1 MFHRSAIPVL
11 LGMVLGGVLLAP
23 AQVSINSGQTVSGNL
38 SASSGRSVG
47 CSTCYAD
54 LYQLTVPSGSPQV
67 VYITMTSSAFDTFLR
82 VLDSSGKALFAN
94 NDDKRTSTV
103 TTNSF
108 IGALL
113 NPGTYRIE
121 ATSYNPSQAGAYTLA
136 VVGTAANIQTIS
148 AGQSV
153 SGNLSA
159 SSGRTVLGDG
169 SFADLYEF
177 TAASQQVVTVTMRS
191 RALDAYMV
199 LMDSSGVYLASD
211 DDSGG
216 GTDSQIVRTLAPGRY
231 RVEAS
236 TFVGQGGAYT
246 LSLQA
251 TNPTVSTITVGQTVN
266 GTLSATSGR
275 SGDCGGC
282 YADLYQFT
290 LTSSQTLSVAMNSTV
305 FDTYLRILD
314 GSGNTLTED
323 DDGGGGTNSLLQR
336 VFAAGTYRI
345 EATSYSSG
353 TGGAYTLA
361 LRAVTTQVLP
371 ISVGQTLS
379 GSLTTSSG
387 RSVGCSGCFADLYQ
401 FSVTSSQTLNIVLTS
416 SAFDAFLRVLDS
428 SGSATIA
435 TDDDGAGGSN
445 ARIYRT
451 FAAGTYRIEATSYAS
466 GSTGAYTLA
475 LNTVNVTV
483 TPITV
488 GTAATTVNGTLSAS
502 SGSSVGCAGCY
513 ASSYGFTLSS
523 AQTVQIDLTSTAFDT
538 YLRVLDSN
546 GVVVAADDDS
556 GDGSNS
562 LIRRSFAAG
571 TYRIEASSYNT
582 GAAGAFTLVVQ
593 VVSVT
598 VTQIAVG
605 QTVNGTLSA
614 TSGRSAGC
622 AGCYADLYQFTVSS
636 AQQLIVSLNST
647 AFDAYL
653 RVLDAGGA
661 TVATDDDSG
670 GGTNARISR
679 TFAAG
684 TYRVEATSYSSA
696 KAGAYTLS
704 VTTFSISLPVPVL
717 TSLSPSSAQAGGA
730 AFTLVVTGS
739 GFVSRTVVQWAG
751 SDRSTTVVSSTQLQ
765 AAIPAS
771 DLAVSPTTVRV
782 TAKTDITVSNSLS
795 FTITSSAPTLTV
807 TPEFLN
813 FNALE
818 NQASPAAQNL
828 AVAGNV
834 GWTASVRTSA
844 GGNWLTVTP
853 ASGTAP
859 TTARVGVSSTGVAA
873 GVYTG
878 LITVQS
884 TTGGLLQVVAATLV
898 ITKALPILQPSQTGF
913 LFQGIEGQSIP
924 ALTFQMMNVGSGT
937 MNWQIRAQTPDGR
950 NWLSVSP
957 ASGSTG
963 AGSGAAAPTATVR
976 VDSTQLKA
984 GVSVGLL
991 TFEAQG
997 APNSPQAGLVL
1008 VNMLPPGS
1016 DPVILVQP
1024 AGFVF
1029 VGTVGGAAPAG
1040 KDLVVSASGGAAI
1053 QFTASASAAGGGTWL
1068 TVTPAS
1074 GSVEGGRTTLRVR
1087 ADSGSLARGVYTGTI
1102 TVTLGTGVRQ
1112 DLSVVLVVSE
1122 TGGVTPQAVG
1132 PPVAQAA
1139 CTPSRLT
1146 LVETML
1152 AGNFTLS
1159 VSWPVSLRT
1168 LVFNDCGQ
1176 PVTDA
1181 TVVASFNTGDP
1192 PVVLTSLK
1200 DGNYTGNWIP
1210 GKSDRTTVTIRAR
1223 ATGLAEAV
1231 TQIDGK
1237 VGAAAG
1243 ALPQVSRN
1251 ATLNAASYEKYVPLA
1266 PGTLVSVFGT
1276 NLGTSTA
1283 SASTTPLPTSLAD
1296 VRAQLGGKDM
1306 GLVYASSGQVNAQV
1320 PTDLVPGTTASLVV
1334 TVRGVA
1340 AAPDQ
1345 ITVADARPGIFALNS
1360 AGTGQ
1365 GAVQIW
1371 NEAYADILAAPA
1383 GSVPGRQARPANRG
1397 EYLIIYCTGLG
1408 TTEPAVATGMA
1419 APSSPLAT
1427 VKTAVTVS
1435 IGGIQVTPTFAGLS
1449 PGYVGLYQVNVQV
1462 PSGVEPG
1469 DAVPLVITQGGVN
1482 SNTVTVAVR

>member
-23 AQVSINSGQTVSGNL
+23 AQMSLTLGQTVNGNL
-38 SASSGRSVG
+38 SASSGRSVA
-47 CSTCYAD
+47 CSDCYAD

-67 VYITMTSSAFDTFLR
+67 VYITMTSSRFDTYLR
-82 VLDSSGKALFAN
+82 VLDTSGKILFR
-94 NDDKRTSTV
+94 NDDASSSTLD
-103 TTNSF
+103 SF

-121 ATSYNPSQAGAYTLA
+121 ATSYIPGQAGAYTLA
-136 VVGTAANIQTIS
+136 VRGTAATIRTAS
-148 AGQSV
+148 LGQSV
-153 SGNLSA
+153 DGTLSA

-177 TAASQQVVTVTMRS
+177 TLSSQQVVTITMRS
-191 RALDAYMV
+191 GLMNAFLT
-199 LMDSSGVYLASD
+199 LMDSSGSYLASNND
-211 DDSGG
+211 GGG
-216 GTDSQIVRTLAPGRY
+216 GTDAQIVRTLAPGKY
-231 RVEAS
+231 RIEA
-236 TFVGQGGAYT
+236 TTYLVGEGGAYT

-251 TNPTVSTITVGQTVN
+251 TNPTVTNITVGQTVN

-275 SGDCGGC
+275 SLGCAGC

-290 LTSSQTLSVAMNSTV
+290 LTSAQTLSVAMNSAV
-305 FDTYLRILD
+305 FDAYLRILD
-314 GSGNTLTED
+314 GSGNTLAED
-323 DDGGGGTNSLLQR
+323 DDSGGGTNSLLQR
-336 VFAAGTYRI
+336 PFVAGTYRI
-345 EATSYSSG
+345 EATSYDSA
-353 TGGAYTLA
+353 TGGAYTLT
-361 LRAVTTQVLP
+361 LRAVTTQALP

-451 FAAGTYRIEATSYAS
+451 FAAGTYRIEATSYNS
-466 GSTGAYTLA
+466 GATGAYTLA
-475 LNTVNVTV
+475 LSTVNITV

-488 GTAATTVNGTLSAS
+488 GTAATTVNGNLSAS
-502 SGSSVGCAGCY
+502 SGSSVGCAGCF
-513 ASSYGFTLSS
+513 ANSYGFTLSS
-523 AQTVQIDLTSTAFDT
+523 AQTVQIDLTSTAFDA

-562 LIRRSFAAG
+562 RIRRSFAAG
-571 TYRIEASSYNT
+571 TYRIEASSYDT
-582 GAAGAFTLVVQ
+582 GSTGAFTLVVQ

-598 VTQIAVG
+598 VTPIAVG

-614 TSGRSAGC
+614 TSGRSVGC
-622 AGCYADLYQFTVSS
+622 GGCYADLYQFTLSS
-636 AQQLIVSLNST
+636 AQQLIISLNST

-670 GGTNARISR
+670 GGSNARISR
-679 TFAAG
+679 TFPAG
-684 TYRVEATSYSSA
+684 TYRIEATSYSSA

-704 VTTFSISLPVPVL
+704 VATASSSVTASVL

-807 TPEFLN
+807 SPEFLN
-813 FNALE
+813 FSALE
-818 NQASPAAQNL
+818 NQASPAAENL

-844 GGNWLTVTP
+844 GGNWLSVTP
-853 ASGTAP
+853 ASGTVP
-859 TTARVGVSSTGVAA
+859 TTARVSVSSAGVAA

-878 LITVQS
+878 LISVQS
-884 TTGGLLQVVAATLV
+884 TTGGLLRVVAATLV

-957 ASGSTG
+957 AGGSTG
-963 AGSGAAAPTATVR
+963 AGSGATAPTATVR
-976 VDSTQLKA
+976 VDSTLLKA

-1008 VNMLPPGS
+1008 VSMLPPGS

-1029 VGTVGGAAPAG
+1029 VGTTGGAAPAG
-1040 KDLVVSASGGAAI
+1040 KDLVVSASGGASI
-1053 QFTASASAAGGGTWL
+1053 QFAASASTAGGGNWL

-1112 DLSVVLVVSE
+1112 DLSVVLVLSE
-1122 TGGVTPQAVG
+1122 TGGVAPQGVG
-1132 PPVAQAA
+1132 SPVAQAA

-1181 TVVASFNTGDP
+1181 TVIASFNTGDP
-1192 PVVLTSLK
+1192 PVVLASLR

-1237 VGAAAG
+1237 VGAG
-1243 ALPQVSRN
+1243 GGTLPQVSRN
-1251 ATLNAASYEKYVPLA
+1251 ATLNAASYEKYVPVA

-1345 ITVADARPGIFALNS
+1345 ITVADARPGIFSLNS
-1360 AGTGQ
+1360 IGTGQ
-1365 GAVQIW
+1365 GAIQVSNTEIF
-1371 NEAYADILAAPA
+1371 AAPE
-1383 GSVPGRQARPANRG
+1383 GSVPGRQARPVDRG
-1397 EYLIIYCTGLG
+1397 EYITIYCTGLG
-1408 TTEPAVATGMA
+1408 ATEPPVASGMA
-1419 APSSPLAT
+1419 APSWPPAK
-1427 VKTAVTVS
+1427 VKTAVTVN
-1435 IGGIQVTPTFAGLS
+1435 IGGIQVPAAFAGLS
-1449 PGYVGLYQVNVQV
+1449 PGFVGLYQVNIQV
-1462 PSGVEPG
+1462 PSGVQPG
-1469 DAVPLVITQGGVN
+1469 DAVPLVITQAGVN

>member
-1 MFHRSAIPVL
+1 
-11 LGMVLGGVLLAP
+11 MVLGGVLLAP
-23 AQVSINSGQTVSGNL
+23 AQVSINLGETKSGNL

-54 LYQLTVPSGSPQV
+54 LYQFTVPSGSPQV

-94 NDDKRTSTV
+94 NDDKRTSTT

-121 ATSYNPSQAGAYTLA
+121 ATSYDPSQAGAYTLA
-136 VVGTAANIQTIS
+136 VRGTAANIGTIS
-148 AGQSV
+148 LGQSV
-153 SGNLSA
+153 SGNLSS

-169 SFADLYEF
+169 SSADLYEF
-177 TAASQQVVTVTMRS
+177 SVASQQVVTITMRS
-191 RALDAYMV
+191 VAMDAYMV
-199 LMDSSGVYLASD
+199 LLDSSGLYLASD

-216 GTDSQIVRTLAPGRY
+216 GTDSQIVRTLAPGKY
-231 RVEAS
+231 RAEAG

-251 TNPTVSTITVGQTVN
+251 TNPTVTTITAGQTVN

-275 SGDCGGC
+275 STGCAGC

-305 FDTYLRILD
+305 FDTYLRVLD
-314 GSGNTLTED
+314 GSGNLLAAD
-323 DDGGGGTNSLLQR
+323 DDSGGGTNSLVQR
-336 VFAAGTYRI
+336 AFAAGTYRI

-353 TGGAYTLA
+353 IGGAYTLA
-361 LRAVTTQVLP
+361 LSAVTAQVLP

-379 GSLTTSSG
+379 GSLTASSG

-428 SGSATIA
+428 AGSTVA

-451 FAAGTYRIEATSYAS
+451 FAAGTYRIEATSYNS
-466 GSTGAYTLA
+466 GKTGAYTLA
-475 LNTVNVTV
+475 LSTVNVTV
-483 TPITV
+483 SPITV
-488 GTAATTVNGTLSAS
+488 GTAATTVNGSLSAS
-502 SGSSVGCAGCY
+502 SGSSVACTGCY
-513 ASSYGFTLSS
+513 ANSYGFTLSS
-523 AQTVQIDLTSTAFDT
+523 AQTVQIDLTSTAFDA

-556 GDGSNS
+556 GGGSNS
-562 LIRRSFAAG
+562 RIRRSFAAG
-571 TYRIEASSYNT
+571 TYRIEASSYST
-582 GAAGAFTLVVQ
+582 GSTGAFTLVVQ

-598 VTQIAVG
+598 VAQIAVG

-636 AQQLIVSLNST
+636 AQPLVIGLNST

-670 GGTNARISR
+670 GGTNALISR

-684 TYRVEATSYSSA
+684 IYRVEATSYSSA

-704 VTTFSISLPVPVL
+704 VATLSASAPPPVSI
-717 TSLSPSSAQAGGA
+717 TSLSPSSAQAYGA
-730 AFTLVVTGS
+730 AFTLLVTGS
-739 GFVSRTVVQWAG
+739 GFVSATVVQWAG

-765 AAIPAS
+765 AAILAG
-771 DLAVSPTTVRV
+771 DLAGSARTVLV
-782 TAKTDITVSNSLS
+782 TARSGSVVSNSLS

-813 FNALE
+813 FSALE

-957 ASGSTG
+957 AGGSTG
-963 AGSGAAAPTATVR
+963 AGSGATAPTATVR
-976 VDSTQLKA
+976 VDSTLLKA

-1008 VNMLPPGS
+1008 VSMLPPGS

-1029 VGTVGGAAPAG
+1029 VGITGGAAPAG
-1040 KDLVVSASGGAAI
+1040 KDLVVSASGGASI
-1053 QFTASASAAGGGTWL
+1053 QFAAAASTAGGGNWL

-1112 DLSVVLVVSE
+1112 DLSVVLVLSE
-1122 TGGVTPQAVG
+1122 TGGVAPQGVG

-1181 TVVASFNTGDP
+1181 TVIASFNTGDP
-1192 PVVLTSLK
+1192 PVVLASLK
-1200 DGNYTGNWIP
+1200 DGHYTGNWIP

-1237 VGAAAG
+1237 VGAG
-1243 ALPQVSRN
+1243 GGTLPQVSRN
-1251 ATLNAASYEKYVPLA
+1251 ATLNAASYQKYVPVA
-1266 PGTLVSVFGT
+1266 PGTLVSVFGA

-1306 GLVYASSGQVNAQV
+1306 GLVFANGGQVNAQV

-1345 ITVADARPGIFALNS
+1345 ITLADAQPGIFSLNS

-1365 GAVQIW
+1365 GAIQVSNTPI
-1371 NEAYADILAAPA
+1371 YAAPQ
-1383 GSVPGRQARPANRG
+1383 GSVPGSQARPADRG
-1397 EYLIIYCTGLG
+1397 EYITIYCTGLG
-1408 TTEPAVATGMA
+1408 ATDPPVASGMA

-1435 IGGIQVTPTFAGLS
+1435 IGGIQVPAAFAGLS
-1449 PGYVGLYQVNVQV
+1449 PGFVGLYQVNIQV
-1462 PSGVEPG
+1462 PSGVQPG
-1469 DAVPLVITQGGVN
+1469 DAVPLVMTQAGVN

>member
-1 MFHRSAIPVL
+1 VFHRSAIPVV

-23 AQVSINSGQTVSGNL
+23 AQVSLNLGQTVSGNL

-94 NDDKRTSTV
+94 NDDKRTSTA

-121 ATSYNPSQAGAYTLA
+121 ATSYNPSEAGAYTLA
-136 VVGTAANIQTIS
+136 AAGTAANIQTIS
-148 AGQSV
+148 VGQTA

-177 TAASQQVVTVTMRS
+177 TLASQQVVTITMRS
-191 RALDAYMV
+191 GAMDAYMV
-199 LMDSSGVYLASD
+199 LVDSSGVYLASD

-216 GTDSQIVRTLAPGRY
+216 GTDSQIVRTLAPGKY
-231 RVEAS
+231 RVEAG
-236 TFVGQGGAYT
+236 TYVGQGGAYT

-251 TNPTVSTITVGQTVN
+251 SAPTVTTITVGQTVN

-275 SGDCGGC
+275 SGGCAGC

-305 FDTYLRILD
+305 FDTYLRVLD
-314 GSGNTLTED
+314 GSGNTLAED
-323 DDGGGGTNSLLQR
+323 DDSGDGSNSLLQR
-336 VFAAGTYRI
+336 PFVAGTYRI
-345 EATSYSSG
+345 EATSYNSG

-361 LRAVTTQVLP
+361 LRAVTAQTLP

-401 FSVTSSQTLNIVLTS
+401 FSVTSSQTLNIVLAS

-428 SGSATIA
+428 AGSTVA

-451 FAAGTYRIEATSYAS
+451 FTAGTYRIEATSYAS
-466 GSTGAYTLA
+466 GLTGAYTLA
-475 LNTVNVTV
+475 LSTVNVTV

-488 GTAATTVNGTLSAS
+488 GTAATTVNGNLSAS
-502 SGSSVGCAGCY
+502 SGSSVSCTGCY

-523 AQTVQIDLTSTAFDT
+523 ALTVQIDLTSTAFDT

-562 LIRRSFAAG
+562 RIRRSFAAG
-571 TYRIEASSYNT
+571 TYRIEASSYST
-582 GAAGAFTLVVQ
+582 GSTGAFTLVVQ

-636 AQQLIVSLNST
+636 AQPLIISLNST

-704 VTTFSISLPVPVL
+704 VATPSPSVPAPVSI

-730 AFTLVVTGS
+730 AFTLLVTGS
-739 GFVSRTVVQWAG
+739 GFVSGTVVQWVG
-751 SDRSTTVVSSTQLQ
+751 SDRSTTVVSATQLQ
-765 AAIPAS
+765 AAILAG
-771 DLAVSPTTVRV
+771 DLAGSARTVLV
-782 TAKTDITVSNSLS
+782 TARSGSVVSNSLS

-807 TPEFLN
+807 SPEFLN
-813 FNALE
+813 FSALE

-957 ASGSTG
+957 AGGSTG
-963 AGSGAAAPTATVR
+963 AGSSATAPTATVR
-976 VDSTQLKA
+976 VDSTLLKA

-1029 VGTVGGAAPAG
+1029 VGTAGGAAPAG
-1040 KDLVVSASGGAAI
+1040 RDLVVSASGGASI
-1053 QFTASASAAGGGTWL
+1053 QFAAAASTAGGGNWL

-1112 DLSVVLVVSE
+1112 DLSVVLILSE
-1122 TGGVTPQAVG
+1122 TGGVAPQSVG
-1132 PPVAQAA
+1132 PPVAEAV

-1168 LVFNDCGQ
+1168 VVVNDCGQ

-1181 TVVASFNTGDP
+1181 TVIASFNTGDP
-1192 PVVLTSLK
+1192 PVVLASLK

-1237 VGAAAG
+1237 VGASG
-1243 ALPQVSRN
+1243 GNLPQVARN
-1251 ATLNAASYEKYVPLA
+1251 ATLNAASYQKYVPVA

-1306 GLVYASSGQVNAQV
+1306 GLVFANSGQVNAQV
-1320 PTDLVPGTTASLVV
+1320 PTDLAPGTTASLVV

-1345 ITVADARPGIFALNS
+1345 ITLSDAQPGIFALNS

-1365 GAVQIW
+1365 GAVQIS
-1371 NEAYADILAAPA
+1371 NTAIFAAPA
-1383 GSVPGRQARPANRG
+1383 GSVPGSQARPANRG
-1397 EYLIIYCTGLG
+1397 EYITIYCTGLG
-1408 TTEPAVATGMA
+1408 ATEPPVATGLA
-1419 APSSPLAT
+1419 APGSPPAT

-1435 IGGIQVTPTFAGLS
+1435 IGGIQVPAAFAGLS
-1449 PGYVGLYQVNVQV
+1449 PGFVGLYQVNIPV
-1462 PSGVEPG
+1462 PSGVQPG
-1469 DAVPLVITQGGVN
+1469 DAVPLIITQGGVN

>member
-1 MFHRSAIPVL
+1 
-11 LGMVLGGVLLAP
+11 
-23 AQVSINSGQTVSGNL
+23 
-38 SASSGRSVG
+38 
-47 CSTCYAD
+47 
-54 LYQLTVPSGSPQV
+54 

-94 NDDKRTSTV
+94 NDDKRTSTT

-121 ATSYNPSQAGAYTLA
+121 ATSYDPSQAGAYTLA
-136 VVGTAANIQTIS
+136 VRGTAANIGTIS
-148 AGQSV
+148 LGQSV
-153 SGNLSA
+153 SGNLSS

-169 SFADLYEF
+169 SSADLYEF
-177 TAASQQVVTVTMRS
+177 SVASQQVVTITMRS
-191 RALDAYMV
+191 VAMDAYMV
-199 LMDSSGVYLASD
+199 LMDSSGLYLASD

-216 GTDSQIVRTLAPGRY
+216 GTDSQIVRTLAPGKY
-231 RVEAS
+231 RAEAG

-251 TNPTVSTITVGQTVN
+251 TNPTVTTITAGQTVN
-266 GTLSATSGR
+266 GTLSSTSGR
-275 SGDCGGC
+275 SGGCAGC

-305 FDTYLRILD
+305 FDTYLRVLD
-314 GSGNTLTED
+314 GSGNMLAAD
-323 DDGGGGTNSLLQR
+323 DDSGGGTNSLVQR
-336 VFAAGTYRI
+336 AFAAGTYRI

-353 TGGAYTLA
+353 IGGAYTLA
-361 LRAVTTQVLP
+361 LSAVTAQVLP

-379 GSLTTSSG
+379 GSLTASSG

-428 SGSATIA
+428 AGSTVA

-451 FAAGTYRIEATSYAS
+451 FAAGTYRIEATSYNS
-466 GSTGAYTLA
+466 GKTGAYTLA

-483 TPITV
+483 SPITV
-488 GTAATTVNGTLSAS
+488 GTAATTVNGSLSAS
-502 SGSSVGCAGCY
+502 SGSSVACTGCFAN
-513 ASSYGFTLSS
+513 SYGFTLSS
-523 AQTVQIDLTSTAFDT
+523 AQTVQIDLTSTAFDA
-538 YLRVLDSN
+538 YLRVLDAN

-556 GDGSNS
+556 GGGSNS
-562 LIRRSFAAG
+562 RIRRSFAAG
-571 TYRIEASSYNT
+571 TYRIEASSYST
-582 GAAGAFTLVVQ
+582 GATGAFTLVVQ

-598 VTQIAVG
+598 VAQIAVG

-636 AQQLIVSLNST
+636 AQPLIIGLNST

-704 VTTFSISLPVPVL
+704 VATPPSGVPAPVL
-717 TSLSPSSAQAGGA
+717 MLITSLSPSSAQAGGA
-730 AFTLVVTGS
+730 AFTLLVTGS
-739 GFVSRTVVQWAG
+739 GFVSGSVVQWAG
-751 SDRSTTVVSSTQLQ
+751 SDRSTTVVSATQLQ
-765 AAIPAS
+765 AAILAG
-771 DLAVSPTTVRV
+771 DLAGSARTVLV
-782 TAKTDITVSNSLS
+782 TARSGTAVSNSLS

-807 TPEFLN
+807 SPEFLN
-813 FNALE
+813 FSALE
-818 NQASPAAQNL
+818 NQASPAAENL

-859 TTARVGVSSTGVAA
+859 TTARVSVSSTGVAA

-957 ASGSTG
+957 AGGSTG
-963 AGSGAAAPTATVR
+963 AGSGATAPTATVR
-976 VDSTQLKA
+976 VDSTLLKA

-1008 VNMLPPGS
+1008 VSMLPPGS

-1029 VGTVGGAAPAG
+1029 VGITGGAAPAG
-1040 KDLVVSASGGAAI
+1040 KDLVVSASGGASI
-1053 QFTASASAAGGGTWL
+1053 QFAAAASTAGGGNWL

-1112 DLSVVLVVSE
+1112 DLSVVLVLSE
-1122 TGGVTPQAVG
+1122 TGGVAPQGVG

-1181 TVVASFNTGDP
+1181 TVIASFNTGDP
-1192 PVVLTSLK
+1192 PVVLASLK
-1200 DGNYTGNWIP
+1200 DGHYTGNWIP

-1237 VGAAAG
+1237 VGAG
-1243 ALPQVSRN
+1243 GGTLPQVSRN
-1251 ATLNAASYEKYVPLA
+1251 ATLNAASYQKYVPVA
-1266 PGTLVSVFGT
+1266 PGTLVSVFGA

-1306 GLVYASSGQVNAQV
+1306 GLVFANGGQVNAQV

-1345 ITVADARPGIFALNS
+1345 ITLADAQPGIFSLNS

-1365 GAVQIW
+1365 GAIQVSNTPI
-1371 NEAYADILAAPA
+1371 YAAPQ
-1383 GSVPGRQARPANRG
+1383 GSVPGSQARPADRG
-1397 EYLIIYCTGLG
+1397 EYITIYCTGLG
-1408 TTEPAVATGMA
+1408 ATDPPVASGMA

-1435 IGGIQVTPTFAGLS
+1435 IGGIQVPAAFAGLS
-1449 PGYVGLYQVNVQV
+1449 PGFVGLYQVNIQV
-1462 PSGVEPG
+1462 PSGVQPG
-1469 DAVPLVITQGGVN
+1469 DAVPLVMTQAGVN

>member
-1 MFHRSAIPVL
+1 VFHRSAIPVL

-38 SASSGRSVG
+38 SALSGRSVG

-54 LYQLTVPSGSPQV
+54 LYQFTVPSGSPQV

-94 NDDKRTSTV
+94 NDDKRTSTT

-121 ATSYNPSQAGAYTLA
+121 ATSYDPSQAGAYTLA
-136 VVGTAANIQTIS
+136 VRGTAANIGTIS
-148 AGQSV
+148 LGQSV
-153 SGNLSA
+153 SGNLSS

-169 SFADLYEF
+169 SSADLYEF
-177 TAASQQVVTVTMRS
+177 SVASQQVVTITMRS
-191 RALDAYMV
+191 VAMDAYMV
-199 LMDSSGVYLASD
+199 LMDSSGLYLASD

-216 GTDSQIVRTLAPGRY
+216 GTDSQIVRTLAPGKY
-231 RVEAS
+231 RAEAG

-251 TNPTVSTITVGQTVN
+251 TNPTVTTITAGQTVN
-266 GTLSATSGR
+266 GTLSSTSGR
-275 SGDCGGC
+275 SGGCAGC

-305 FDTYLRILD
+305 FDTYLRVLD
-314 GSGNTLTED
+314 GSGNMLAAD
-323 DDGGGGTNSLLQR
+323 DDSGGGTNSLVQR
-336 VFAAGTYRI
+336 AFAAGTYRI

-353 TGGAYTLA
+353 IGGAYTLA
-361 LRAVTTQVLP
+361 LSAVTAQVLP

-379 GSLTTSSG
+379 GSLTASSG

-428 SGSATIA
+428 AGSTVA

-451 FAAGTYRIEATSYAS
+451 FAAGTYRIEATSYNS
-466 GSTGAYTLA
+466 GKTGAYTLA

-483 TPITV
+483 SPITV
-488 GTAATTVNGTLSAS
+488 GTAATTVNGSLSAS
-502 SGSSVGCAGCY
+502 SGSSVACTGCFAN
-513 ASSYGFTLSS
+513 SYGFTLSS
-523 AQTVQIDLTSTAFDT
+523 AQTVQIDLTSTAFDA
-538 YLRVLDSN
+538 YLRVLDAN

-556 GDGSNS
+556 GGGSNS
-562 LIRRSFAAG
+562 RIRRSFAAG
-571 TYRIEASSYNT
+571 TYRIEASSYST
-582 GAAGAFTLVVQ
+582 GATGAFTLVVQ

-598 VTQIAVG
+598 VAQIAVG

-636 AQQLIVSLNST
+636 AQPLIIGLNST

-704 VTTFSISLPVPVL
+704 VATPPSGVPAPVL
-717 TSLSPSSAQAGGA
+717 MLITSLSPSSAQAGGA
-730 AFTLVVTGS
+730 AFTLLVTGS
-739 GFVSRTVVQWAG
+739 GFVSGSVVQWAG
-751 SDRSTTVVSSTQLQ
+751 SDRSTTVVSATQLQ
-765 AAIPAS
+765 AAILAG
-771 DLAVSPTTVRV
+771 DLAGSARTVLV
-782 TAKTDITVSNSLS
+782 TARSGTAVSNSLS

-807 TPEFLN
+807 SPEFLN
-813 FNALE
+813 FSALE
-818 NQASPAAQNL
+818 NQASPAAENL

-859 TTARVGVSSTGVAA
+859 TTARVSVSSTGVAA

-957 ASGSTG
+957 AGGSTG
-963 AGSGAAAPTATVR
+963 AGSGATAPTATVR
-976 VDSTQLKA
+976 VDSTLLKA

-1008 VNMLPPGS
+1008 VSMLPPGS

-1029 VGTVGGAAPAG
+1029 VGITGGAAPAG
-1040 KDLVVSASGGAAI
+1040 KDLVVSASGGASI
-1053 QFTASASAAGGGTWL
+1053 QFAAAASTAGGGNWL

-1112 DLSVVLVVSE
+1112 DLSVVLVLSE
-1122 TGGVTPQAVG
+1122 TGGVAPQGVG

-1181 TVVASFNTGDP
+1181 TVIASFNTGDP
-1192 PVVLTSLK
+1192 PVVLASLK
-1200 DGNYTGNWIP
+1200 DGHYTGNWIP

-1237 VGAAAG
+1237 VGAG
-1243 ALPQVSRN
+1243 GGTLPQVSRN
-1251 ATLNAASYEKYVPLA
+1251 ATLNAASYQKYVPVA
-1266 PGTLVSVFGT
+1266 PGTLVSVFGA

-1306 GLVYASSGQVNAQV
+1306 GLVFANGGQVNAQV

-1345 ITVADARPGIFALNS
+1345 ITLADAQPGIFSLNS

-1365 GAVQIW
+1365 GAIQVSNTPI
-1371 NEAYADILAAPA
+1371 YAAPQ
-1383 GSVPGRQARPANRG
+1383 GSVPGSQARPADRG
-1397 EYLIIYCTGLG
+1397 EYITIYCTGLG
-1408 TTEPAVATGMA
+1408 ATDPPVASGMA

-1435 IGGIQVTPTFAGLS
+1435 IGGIQVPAAFAGLS
-1449 PGYVGLYQVNVQV
+1449 PGFVGLYQVNIQV
-1462 PSGVEPG
+1462 PSGVQPG
-1469 DAVPLVITQGGVN
+1469 DAVPLVMTQAGVN

>member
-1 MFHRSAIPVL
+1 VFHRSAIPVL
-11 LGMVLGGVLLAP
+11 LGMVLGGVLLAS

-54 LYQLTVPSGSPQV
+54 LYQFTVPSGSPQV

-94 NDDKRTSTV
+94 NDDKRTSTT

-121 ATSYNPSQAGAYTLA
+121 ATSYDPAQAGAYTLA
-136 VVGTAANIQTIS
+136 VRGTAANIGTVS
-148 AGQSV
+148 LGQSV
-153 SGNLSA
+153 SGNLSS

-169 SFADLYEF
+169 SSADLYEF
-177 TAASQQVVTVTMRS
+177 TVTSQQVVTITMRS
-191 RALDAYMV
+191 VAMDAYMV
-199 LMDSSGVYLASD
+199 LMDSSGLYLASD

-216 GTDSQIVRTLAPGRY
+216 GTDAQIVRTLAPARY
-231 RVEAS
+231 RIEAS

-251 TNPTVSTITVGQTVN
+251 TNPTVTTITVGQTKD

-275 SGDCGGC
+275 SGGCAGC

-305 FDTYLRILD
+305 FDTYLRVLD
-314 GSGNTLTED
+314 GSGNTLAAD
-323 DDGGGGTNSLLQR
+323 DDSGGGTNSLLQR
-336 VFAAGTYRI
+336 AFAAGTYRI

-353 TGGAYTLA
+353 IGGAYTLA
-361 LRAVTTQVLP
+361 LRAVTSQTLP

-379 GSLTTSSG
+379 GSLTASSG

-401 FSVTSSQTLNIVLTS
+401 FSVTSSQTLSIVLTS

-428 SGSATIA
+428 SGSSVA
-435 TDDDGAGGSN
+435 TDDDSGGGSN
-445 ARIYRT
+445 ARINRT
-451 FAAGTYRIEATSYAS
+451 FAAGTYRIEATSYNS

-488 GTAATTVNGTLSAS
+488 GTAATTVNGSLSAS
-502 SGSSVGCAGCY
+502 SGSSVSCTGCF

-523 AQTVQIDLTSTAFDT
+523 AQTVQIDLTSTAFDA

-556 GDGSNS
+556 GGGSNS
-562 LIRRSFAAG
+562 RIRRSFAAG
-571 TYRIEASSYNT
+571 TYRIEASSYST
-582 GAAGAFTLVVQ
+582 GSTGAFTLVVQ
-593 VVSVT
+593 VVTVT
-598 VTQIAVG
+598 VTQITVG

-636 AQQLIVSLNST
+636 AQPLVVSLNST

-696 KAGAYTLS
+696 KAGAYTLLVATLS
-704 VTTFSISLPVPVL
+704 ASAPAPVSI
-717 TSLSPSSAQAGGA
+717 TSLSPSSAQAYGA
-730 AFTLVVTGS
+730 AFTLLVTGS
-739 GFVSRTVVQWAG
+739 GFVSATVVQWAG
-751 SDRSTTVVSSTQLQ
+751 SDRSTTVVSATQLQ
-765 AAIPAS
+765 AAILAG
-771 DLAVSPTTVRV
+771 DLAGSARTVLV
-782 TAKTDITVSNSLS
+782 TARSGSVVSNSLS

-807 TPEFLN
+807 SPEFLN
-813 FNALE
+813 FSALE

-834 GWTASVRTSA
+834 GWTAGVRTSA

-957 ASGSTG
+957 AGGSTG
-963 AGSGAAAPTATVR
+963 AGSGATAPTATVR

-1008 VNMLPPGS
+1008 VSMLPPGS

-1029 VGTVGGAAPAG
+1029 VGTTGGAAPAG
-1040 KDLVVSASGGAAI
+1040 KDLVVSASGGASL
-1053 QFTASASAAGGGTWL
+1053 QFAASASTAGGGNWL

-1112 DLSVVLVVSE
+1112 DLSVVLVLSE
-1122 TGGVTPQAVG
+1122 TGGVAPQGVG

-1181 TVVASFNTGDP
+1181 TVIASFNTGDP
-1192 PVVLTSLK
+1192 PVVLASLK
-1200 DGNYTGNWIP
+1200 DGHYTGNWIP

-1251 ATLNAASYEKYVPLA
+1251 ATLNAASYEKYVPVA
-1266 PGTLVSVFGT
+1266 PGTLVSVFGA

-1320 PTDLVPGTTASLVV
+1320 PTDLTPGTTASLVV

-1345 ITVADARPGIFALNS
+1345 ITVADARPGIFSLNS
-1360 AGTGQ
+1360 IGTGQ
-1365 GAVQIW
+1365 GAIQVSNTPI
-1371 NEAYADILAAPA
+1371 YAAPQ
-1383 GSVPGRQARPANRG
+1383 GSVPGSQARPADRG
-1397 EYLIIYCTGLG
+1397 EYITIYCTGLG
-1408 TTEPAVATGMA
+1408 ATDPPVASGMA

-1427 VKTAVTVS
+1427 AKTAVTVS
-1435 IGGIQVTPTFAGLS
+1435 IGGIQVPAAFAGLS
-1449 PGYVGLYQVNVQV
+1449 PGFVGLYQVNIQV
-1462 PSGVEPG
+1462 PSGVQPG
-1469 DAVPLVITQGGVN
+1469 DAVPLVITQAGVN

>member
-11 LGMVLGGVLLAP
+11 LGMVLGGVLLAS

-54 LYQLTVPSGSPQV
+54 LYQFTVPSGSPQV

-94 NDDKRTSTV
+94 NDDKRTSTT

-121 ATSYNPSQAGAYTLA
+121 ATSYDPSQAGAYTLA
-136 VVGTAANIQTIS
+136 VRGTAANIGTVS
-148 AGQSV
+148 LGQSV
-153 SGNLSA
+153 SGNLSS

-169 SFADLYEF
+169 SSADLYEF
-177 TAASQQVVTVTMRS
+177 TVTSQQVVTITMRS
-191 RALDAYMV
+191 VAMDAYMV
-199 LMDSSGVYLASD
+199 LMDSSGLYLASD

-216 GTDSQIVRTLAPGRY
+216 GTDSQIVRTLAPGKY
-231 RVEAS
+231 RAEAG

-251 TNPTVSTITVGQTVN
+251 TNPTVTTITAGQTVN
-266 GTLSATSGR
+266 GTLSSTSGR
-275 SGDCGGC
+275 SGGCAGC

-305 FDTYLRILD
+305 FDTYLRVLD
-314 GSGNTLTED
+314 GSGNMLAAD
-323 DDGGGGTNSLLQR
+323 DDSGGGTNSLVQR
-336 VFAAGTYRI
+336 AFAAGTYRI

-353 TGGAYTLA
+353 IGGAYTLA
-361 LRAVTTQVLP
+361 LSAVTAQVLP

-379 GSLTTSSG
+379 GSLTASSG

-428 SGSATIA
+428 AGSTVA

-451 FAAGTYRIEATSYAS
+451 FAAGTYRIEATSYNS
-466 GSTGAYTLA
+466 GKTGAYTLA

-483 TPITV
+483 SPITV
-488 GTAATTVNGTLSAS
+488 GTAATTVNGSLSAS
-502 SGSSVGCAGCY
+502 SGSSVACTGCFAN
-513 ASSYGFTLSS
+513 SYGFTLSS
-523 AQTVQIDLTSTAFDT
+523 AQTVQIDLTSTAFDA
-538 YLRVLDSN
+538 YLRVLDAN

-556 GDGSNS
+556 GGGSNS
-562 LIRRSFAAG
+562 RIRRSFAAG
-571 TYRIEASSYNT
+571 TYRIEASSYST
-582 GAAGAFTLVVQ
+582 GATGAFTLVVQ

-598 VTQIAVG
+598 VAQIAVG

-636 AQQLIVSLNST
+636 AQPLIIGLNST

-704 VTTFSISLPVPVL
+704 VATPPSGVPAPVL
-717 TSLSPSSAQAGGA
+717 MLITSLSPSSAQAGGA
-730 AFTLVVTGS
+730 AFTLLVTGS
-739 GFVSRTVVQWAG
+739 GFVSGSVVQWAG
-751 SDRSTTVVSSTQLQ
+751 SDRSTTVVSATQLQ
-765 AAIPAS
+765 AAILAG
-771 DLAVSPTTVRV
+771 DLAGSARTVLVTVRSGTV
-782 TAKTDITVSNSLS
+782 VSNSLS

-807 TPEFLN
+807 SPEFLN
-813 FNALE
+813 FSALE
-818 NQASPAAQNL
+818 NQASPAAENL

-834 GWTASVRTSA
+834 GWTGSVRTSA

-859 TTARVGVSSTGVAA
+859 TTARVSVSSTGVAA

-878 LITVQS
+878 LITFQS

-924 ALTFQMMNVGSGT
+924 AQTFQMLNVGSGA

-950 NWLSVSP
+950 NWLLVSP

-963 AGSGAAAPTATVR
+963 AGSSAAAPTATVR

-1008 VNMLPPGS
+1008 VSMMPAGS

-1029 VGTVGGAAPAG
+1029 VGTAGGAAPAG
-1040 KDLVVSASGGAAI
+1040 KDLVVSASGGASL
-1053 QFTASASAAGGGTWL
+1053 QFTASASTAGGGNWL

-1102 TVTLGTGVRQ
+1102 AVTLSTGVRQ
-1112 DLSVVLVVSE
+1112 DLSVVLVLSE
-1122 TGGVTPQAVG
+1122 TGGVAPQAVG
-1132 PPVAQAA
+1132 PPVAQAV

-1168 LVFNDCGQ
+1168 LVVNDCGQ

-1192 PVVLTSLK
+1192 PVVLASLK

-1223 ATGLAEAV
+1223 ATGLTEAV

-1237 VGAAAG
+1237 VGAG
-1243 ALPQVSRN
+1243 VGTLPQVNRN
-1251 ATLNAASYEKYVPLA
+1251 ATLNAASYHRYVPLA
-1266 PGTLVSVFGT
+1266 PGSLVSVFGT
-1276 NLGTSTA
+1276 NLGTSTE

-1296 VRAQLGGKDM
+1296 VRARLGGKEM
-1306 GLVYASSGQVNAQV
+1306 PLVFANSGQVNAQV
-1320 PTDLVPGTTASLVV
+1320 PTDLAPGTTASLVV

-1345 ITVADARPGIFALNS
+1345 VTLADAQPGIFALNS

-1365 GAVQIW
+1365 GAVQIS
-1371 NEAYADILAAPA
+1371 NTPIFAAPQ
-1383 GSVPGRQARPANRG
+1383 GSVPGSQARPANRG
-1397 EYLIIYCTGLG
+1397 EYITIYCTGLG
-1408 TTEPAVATGMA
+1408 ATEPPVASGMA
-1419 APSSPLAT
+1419 APGSPPAT

-1435 IGGIQVTPTFAGLS
+1435 IGGIQVPAAFAGLS
-1449 PGYVGLYQVNVQV
+1449 PGFVGLYQVNIPV
-1462 PSGVEPG
+1462 PSGVQPG
-1469 DAVPLVITQGGVN
+1469 DAVPLVITQAGVN

>member
-1 MFHRSAIPVL
+1 
-11 LGMVLGGVLLAP
+11 MVLGGVLLAP
-23 AQVSINSGQTVSGNL
+23 AQVSLNLGQTVSGNL

-54 LYQLTVPSGSPQV
+54 LYQFTVPSGSPQV

-82 VLDSSGKALFAN
+82 VLDSGGKALFAN
-94 NDDKRTSTV
+94 NDDKRTSTT

-113 NPGTYRIE
+113 NPGAYRIE
-121 ATSYNPSQAGAYTLA
+121 ATSYDPAQAGAYTLA
-136 VVGTAANIQTIS
+136 VLGTAANIGTAS
-148 AGQSV
+148 LGQSV

-177 TAASQQVVTVTMRS
+177 SVTSQQVVTITMRS
-191 RALDAYMV
+191 VAMDAYMV
-199 LMDSSGVYLASD
+199 LLDSSGVYLASD

-216 GTDSQIVRTLAPGRY
+216 GTDSQIVRTLAPARY
-231 RVEAS
+231 RIEAS

-251 TNPTVSTITVGQTVN
+251 TNPTVTTITVGQTKD

-275 SGDCGGC
+275 SGDCAGC

-290 LTSSQTLSVAMNSTV
+290 VTSSQTLSVAMNSTV

-314 GSGNTLTED
+314 GSGNTLAAD
-323 DDGGGGTNSLLQR
+323 DDSGGGTNSLLQR
-336 VFAAGTYRI
+336 PFVAGTYRI
-345 EATSYSSG
+345 EATSYNSG
-353 TGGAYTLA
+353 IGGAYTLA
-361 LRAVTTQVLP
+361 LRAATSQTLP

-379 GSLTTSSG
+379 GSLTASSG

-416 SAFDAFLRVLDS
+416 TAFDAFLRVLDS
-428 SGSATIA
+428 SGSAVA
-435 TDDDGAGGSN
+435 TDDDSGGGSN
-445 ARIYRT
+445 ARINRT
-451 FAAGTYRIEATSYAS
+451 FAAGTYRIEATSYNS

-475 LNTVNVTV
+475 LSTVNVTV

-488 GTAATTVNGTLSAS
+488 GAAATTVNGSLSAS
-502 SGSSVGCAGCY
+502 SGSSVSCTGCF

-538 YLRVLDSN
+538 YLRVLDAN

-556 GDGSNS
+556 GGGSNS
-562 LIRRSFAAG
+562 RIRRGFAAG

-582 GAAGAFTLVVQ
+582 GSTGAFTLVVQ

-636 AQQLIVSLNST
+636 AQQLIISLNST

-661 TVATDDDSG
+661 TVATDDDG
-670 GGTNARISR
+670 GGGSNARINR

-684 TYRVEATSYSSA
+684 TYRIEATSYTSA
-696 KAGAYTLS
+696 KTGAYTLS
-704 VTTFSISLPVPVL
+704 VAAASSSVTAPVL

-730 AFTLVVTGS
+730 AFTLLVTGS
-739 GFVSRTVVQWAG
+739 GFVSSSVVQWAG

-765 AAIPAS
+765 AAILAG
-771 DLAVSPTTVRV
+771 DLAGFARTVLV
-782 TAKTDITVSNSLS
+782 TARSGTVVSNSLG
-795 FTITSSAPTLTV
+795 FTISGAHPAPPTPTLTLTV

-813 FNALE
+813 FSALE

-844 GGNWLTVTP
+844 GRDWLTVTP

-859 TTARVGVSSTGVAA
+859 TTARISVSSASLAA

-878 LITVQS
+878 LITFQS

-924 ALTFQMMNVGSGT
+924 AQTFQMLNVGSGG

-950 NWLSVSP
+950 NWLLVSP
-957 ASGSTG
+957 ASGSTQ
-963 AGSGAAAPTATVR
+963 AGSSAAAPTATVR

-1008 VNMLPPGS
+1008 VNMMPAGS

-1029 VGTVGGAAPAG
+1029 VGTVGGAVPAG
-1040 KDLVVSASGGAAI
+1040 KDLVVSASGGASI
-1053 QFTASASAAGGGTWL
+1053 QFTASASTAGGGNWL
-1068 TVTPAS
+1068 TVTPTS
-1074 GSVEGGRTTLRVR
+1074 GSVEAGRTTLRVR
-1087 ADSGSLARGVYTGTI
+1087 AETGSLTRGVYTGTI
-1102 TVTLGTGVRQ
+1102 AVTLGTGVRQ
-1112 DLSVVLVVSE
+1112 DLSVVLVLSE
-1122 TGGVTPQAVG
+1122 TGGVAPQAVG

-1168 LVFNDCGQ
+1168 LVVNDCGQ

-1192 PVVLTSLK
+1192 PVVLASLK

-1223 ATGLAEAV
+1223 ATGLTEAV

-1237 VGAAAG
+1237 VGAG
-1243 ALPQVSRN
+1243 VGTLPQVNRN
-1251 ATLNAASYEKYVPLA
+1251 ATLNAASYHRYVPLA
-1266 PGTLVSVFGT
+1266 PGSLVSVFGT
-1276 NLGTSTA
+1276 NLGTSTE

-1296 VRAQLGGKDM
+1296 VRARLGGKEM
-1306 GLVYASSGQVNAQV
+1306 PLVYARNDQVNAQV
-1320 PTDLVPGTTASLVV
+1320 PTDLAPGTTASLVV

-1345 ITVADARPGIFALNS
+1345 VTLADAQPGIFSLNS

-1365 GAVQIW
+1365 GAIQVS
-1371 NEAYADILAAPA
+1371 NTDIFAAPQ
-1383 GSVPGRQARPANRG
+1383 GSVPGRQARPADRG
-1397 EYLIIYCTGLG
+1397 EYITIYCTGLG
-1408 TTEPAVATGMA
+1408 TTDPPVASGMA
-1419 APSSPLAT
+1419 APGSPPAT
-1427 VKTAVTVS
+1427 VKTAVTVN
-1435 IGGIQVTPTFAGLS
+1435 IGGIQVPAAFAGLS
-1449 PGYVGLYQVNVQV
+1449 PGFVGLYQVNIQV
-1462 PSGVEPG
+1462 PNGVQPD
-1469 DAVPLVITQGGVN
+1469 DAVPLIITQGGVD

>member
-1 MFHRSAIPVL
+1 MFHRSAIPVV

-23 AQVSINSGQTVSGNL
+23 AQVSINLGETKSGNL

-54 LYQLTVPSGSPQV
+54 LYQFTVPSGSPQV

-94 NDDKRTSTV
+94 NDDKRTSTT

-121 ATSYNPSQAGAYTLA
+121 ATSYDPSQAGAYTLA
-136 VVGTAANIQTIS
+136 VRGTAANIGTIS
-148 AGQSV
+148 LGQSV
-153 SGNLSA
+153 SGNLSS

-169 SFADLYEF
+169 SSADLYEF
-177 TAASQQVVTVTMRS
+177 SVASQQVVTITMRS
-191 RALDAYMV
+191 VAMDAYMV
-199 LMDSSGVYLASD
+199 LMDSSGLYLASD

-216 GTDSQIVRTLAPGRY
+216 GTDSQIVRTLAPGKY
-231 RVEAS
+231 RAEAG

-251 TNPTVSTITVGQTVN
+251 TNPTVTTITAGQTVN
-266 GTLSATSGR
+266 GTLSSTSGR
-275 SGDCGGC
+275 SGGCAGC

-305 FDTYLRILD
+305 FDTYLRVLD
-314 GSGNTLTED
+314 GSGNMLAAD
-323 DDGGGGTNSLLQR
+323 DDSGGGTNSLVQR
-336 VFAAGTYRI
+336 AFAAGTYRI

-353 TGGAYTLA
+353 IGGAYTLA
-361 LRAVTTQVLP
+361 LSAVTAQVLP

-379 GSLTTSSG
+379 GSLTASSG

-428 SGSATIA
+428 AGSTVA

-451 FAAGTYRIEATSYAS
+451 FAAGTYRIEATSYNS
-466 GSTGAYTLA
+466 GKTGAYTLA

-483 TPITV
+483 SPITV
-488 GTAATTVNGTLSAS
+488 GTAATTVNGSLSAS
-502 SGSSVGCAGCY
+502 SGSSVACTGCFAN
-513 ASSYGFTLSS
+513 SYGFTLSS
-523 AQTVQIDLTSTAFDT
+523 AQTVQIDLTSTAFDA
-538 YLRVLDSN
+538 YLRVLDAN

-556 GDGSNS
+556 GGGSNS
-562 LIRRSFAAG
+562 RIRRSFAAG
-571 TYRIEASSYNT
+571 TYRIEASSYST
-582 GAAGAFTLVVQ
+582 GATGAFTLVVQ

-598 VTQIAVG
+598 VAQIAVG

-636 AQQLIVSLNST
+636 AQPLIIGLNST

-704 VTTFSISLPVPVL
+704 VATPPSGVPAPVL
-717 TSLSPSSAQAGGA
+717 MLITSLSPSSAQAGGA
-730 AFTLVVTGS
+730 AFTLLVTGS
-739 GFVSRTVVQWAG
+739 GFVSGSVVQWAG
-751 SDRSTTVVSSTQLQ
+751 SDRSTTVVSATQLQ
-765 AAIPAS
+765 AAILAG
-771 DLAVSPTTVRV
+771 DLAGSARTVLV
-782 TAKTDITVSNSLS
+782 TARSGTAVSNSLS

-807 TPEFLN
+807 SPEFLN
-813 FNALE
+813 FSALE
-818 NQASPAAQNL
+818 NQASPAAENL

-859 TTARVGVSSTGVAA
+859 TTARVSVSSTGVAA

-957 ASGSTG
+957 AGGSTG
-963 AGSGAAAPTATVR
+963 AGSGATAPTATVR
-976 VDSTQLKA
+976 VDSTLLKA

-1008 VNMLPPGS
+1008 VSMLPPGS

-1029 VGTVGGAAPAG
+1029 VGITGGAAPAG
-1040 KDLVVSASGGAAI
+1040 KDLVVSASGGASI
-1053 QFTASASAAGGGTWL
+1053 QFAAAASTAGGGNWL

-1112 DLSVVLVVSE
+1112 DLSVVLVLSE
-1122 TGGVTPQAVG
+1122 TGGVAPQGVG

-1181 TVVASFNTGDP
+1181 TVIASFNTGDP
-1192 PVVLTSLK
+1192 PVVLASLK
-1200 DGNYTGNWIP
+1200 DGHYTGNWIP

-1237 VGAAAG
+1237 VGAG
-1243 ALPQVSRN
+1243 GGTLPQVSRN
-1251 ATLNAASYEKYVPLA
+1251 ATLNAASYQKYVPVA
-1266 PGTLVSVFGT
+1266 PGTLVSVFGA

-1306 GLVYASSGQVNAQV
+1306 GLVFANGGQVNAQV

-1345 ITVADARPGIFALNS
+1345 ITLADAQPGIFSLNS

-1365 GAVQIW
+1365 GAIQVSNTPI
-1371 NEAYADILAAPA
+1371 YAAPQ
-1383 GSVPGRQARPANRG
+1383 GSVPGSQARPADRG
-1397 EYLIIYCTGLG
+1397 EYITIYCTGLG
-1408 TTEPAVATGMA
+1408 ATDPPVASGMA

-1435 IGGIQVTPTFAGLS
+1435 IGGIQVPAAFAGLS
-1449 PGYVGLYQVNVQV
+1449 PGFVGLYQVNIQV
-1462 PSGVEPG
+1462 PSGVQPG
-1469 DAVPLVITQGGVN
+1469 DAVPLVMTQAGVN

>member
-1 MFHRSAIPVL
+1 VFHRSAIPVV

-23 AQVSINSGQTVSGNL
+23 AQVSINLGETKSGNL

-54 LYQLTVPSGSPQV
+54 LYQFTVPSGSPQV

-94 NDDKRTSTV
+94 NDDKRTSTT

-121 ATSYNPSQAGAYTLA
+121 ATSYDPSQAGAYTLA
-136 VVGTAANIQTIS
+136 VRGTAANIGTIS
-148 AGQSV
+148 LGQSV
-153 SGNLSA
+153 SGNLSS

-169 SFADLYEF
+169 SSADLYEF
-177 TAASQQVVTVTMRS
+177 SVASQQVVTITMRS
-191 RALDAYMV
+191 VAMDAYMV
-199 LMDSSGVYLASD
+199 LMDSSGLYLASD

-216 GTDSQIVRTLAPGRY
+216 GTDSQIVRTLAPGKY
-231 RVEAS
+231 RAEAG

-251 TNPTVSTITVGQTVN
+251 TNPTVTTITAGQTVN
-266 GTLSATSGR
+266 GTLSSTSGR
-275 SGDCGGC
+275 SGGCAGC

-305 FDTYLRILD
+305 FDTYLRVLD
-314 GSGNTLTED
+314 GSGNMLAAD
-323 DDGGGGTNSLLQR
+323 DDSGGGTNSLVQR
-336 VFAAGTYRI
+336 AFAAGTYRI

-353 TGGAYTLA
+353 IGGAYTLA
-361 LRAVTTQVLP
+361 LSAVTAQVLP

-379 GSLTTSSG
+379 GSLTASSG

-428 SGSATIA
+428 AGSTVA

-451 FAAGTYRIEATSYAS
+451 FAAGTYRIEATSYNS
-466 GSTGAYTLA
+466 GKTGAYTLA

-483 TPITV
+483 SPITV
-488 GTAATTVNGTLSAS
+488 GTAATTVNGSLSAS
-502 SGSSVGCAGCY
+502 SGSSVACTGCFAN
-513 ASSYGFTLSS
+513 SYGFTLSS
-523 AQTVQIDLTSTAFDT
+523 AQTVQIDLTSTAFDA
-538 YLRVLDSN
+538 YLRVLDAN

-556 GDGSNS
+556 GGGSNS
-562 LIRRSFAAG
+562 RIRRSFAAG
-571 TYRIEASSYNT
+571 TYRIEASSYST
-582 GAAGAFTLVVQ
+582 GATGAFTLVVQ

-598 VTQIAVG
+598 VAQIAVG

-636 AQQLIVSLNST
+636 AQPLIIGLNST

-704 VTTFSISLPVPVL
+704 VATPPSGVPAPVL
-717 TSLSPSSAQAGGA
+717 MLITSLSPSSAQAGGA
-730 AFTLVVTGS
+730 AFTLLVTGS
-739 GFVSRTVVQWAG
+739 GFVSGSVVQWAG
-751 SDRSTTVVSSTQLQ
+751 SDRSTTVVSATQLQ
-765 AAIPAS
+765 AAILAG
-771 DLAVSPTTVRV
+771 DLAGSARTVLV
-782 TAKTDITVSNSLS
+782 TARSGTAVSNSLS

-807 TPEFLN
+807 SPEFLN
-813 FNALE
+813 FSALE
-818 NQASPAAQNL
+818 NQASPAAENL

-859 TTARVGVSSTGVAA
+859 TTARVSVSSTGVAA

-957 ASGSTG
+957 AGGSTG
-963 AGSGAAAPTATVR
+963 AGSGATAPTATVR
-976 VDSTQLKA
+976 VDSTLLKA

-1008 VNMLPPGS
+1008 VSMLPPGS

-1029 VGTVGGAAPAG
+1029 VGITGGAAPAG
-1040 KDLVVSASGGAAI
+1040 KDLVVSASGGASI
-1053 QFTASASAAGGGTWL
+1053 QFAAAASTAGGGNWL

-1112 DLSVVLVVSE
+1112 DLSVVLVLSE
-1122 TGGVTPQAVG
+1122 TGGVAPQGVG

-1181 TVVASFNTGDP
+1181 TVIASFNTGDP
-1192 PVVLTSLK
+1192 PVVLASLK
-1200 DGNYTGNWIP
+1200 DGHYTGNWIP

-1237 VGAAAG
+1237 VGAG
-1243 ALPQVSRN
+1243 GGTLPQVSRN
-1251 ATLNAASYEKYVPLA
+1251 ATLNAASYQKYVPVA
-1266 PGTLVSVFGT
+1266 PGTLVSVFGA

-1306 GLVYASSGQVNAQV
+1306 GLVFANGGQVNAQV

-1345 ITVADARPGIFALNS
+1345 ITLADAQPGIFSLNS

-1365 GAVQIW
+1365 GAIQVSNTPI
-1371 NEAYADILAAPA
+1371 YAAPQ
-1383 GSVPGRQARPANRG
+1383 GSVPGSQARPADRG
-1397 EYLIIYCTGLG
+1397 EYITIYCTGLG
-1408 TTEPAVATGMA
+1408 ATDPPVASGMA

-1435 IGGIQVTPTFAGLS
+1435 IGGIQVPAAFAGLS
-1449 PGYVGLYQVNVQV
+1449 PGFVGLYQVNIQV
-1462 PSGVEPG
+1462 PSGVQPG
-1469 DAVPLVITQGGVN
+1469 DAVPLVMTQAGVN

>member
-1 MFHRSAIPVL
+1 MFHRSAVRL
-11 LGMVLGGVLLAP
+11 VLGMVLGGVLLAP
-23 AQVSINSGQTVSGNL
+23 AQVSINLGQTVSGNL
-38 SASSGRSVG
+38 SASSGRSVAKLD
-47 CSTCYAD
+47 CYAD
-54 LYQLTVPSGSPQV
+54 LYQFTVPSGSPQV
-67 VYITMTSSAFDTFLR
+67 VYITMTSSAFDTYLR
-82 VLDSSGKALFAN
+82 VLDTSGKTLFAN
-94 NDDKRTSTV
+94 DDDPRTD

-113 NPGTYRIE
+113 NSGTYRIE
-121 ATSYNPSQAGAYTLA
+121 ATSYDPAQAGAYTLA
-136 VVGTAANIQTIS
+136 VRGTAANIQTIS
-148 AGQSV
+148 VGQTA

-159 SSGRTVLGDG
+159 SSGRTVWGDG
-169 SFADLYEF
+169 SPADLYEF
-177 TAASQQVVTVTMRS
+177 TVASQQVVTIAMRS
-191 RALDAYMV
+191 SALDAF
-199 LMDSSGVYLASD
+199 LFLLDGSGLYLASNNNG
-211 DDSGG
+211 GG
-216 GTDSQIVRTLAPGRY
+216 GTDALIVRTLAPGKY

-236 TFVGQGGAYT
+236 IYVGQGGAYT
-246 LSLQA
+246 LSLET
-251 TNPTVSTITVGQTVN
+251 TNPTVITVGQTKN
-266 GTLSATSGR
+266 GTLSATSNR
-275 SGDCGGC
+275 SVGCTGC
-282 YADLYQFT
+282 YADLYEFT
-290 LTSSQTLSVAMNSTV
+290 LTSSQTLSVAMNSTA
-305 FDTYLRILD
+305 FDTYLRVLD
-314 GSGNTLTED
+314 GNWNTLIED
-323 DDGGGGTNSLLQR
+323 DDSGGGTNSLVQR
-336 VFAAGTYRI
+336 AFAAGTYRI

-353 TGGAYTLA
+353 IGGAYTLA
-361 LRAVTTQVLP
+361 LRAVTSQVLP

-428 SGSATIA
+428 SDRTVA

-502 SGSSVGCAGCY
+502 SGSSVACTGCFAN
-513 ASSYGFTLSS
+513 SYGFTLSS
-523 AQTVQIDLTSTAFDT
+523 AQTVQIDLTSTVFDT

-562 LIRRSFAAG
+562 LIRRTFAAG

-582 GAAGAFTLVVQ
+582 GSTGAFTLVVQ

-598 VTQIAVG
+598 VTPIAVG

-670 GGTNARISR
+670 GGSNARISR

-704 VTTFSISLPVPVL
+704 VATPSASAPAPVSI

-730 AFTLVVTGS
+730 AFTLLVTGS
-739 GFVSRTVVQWAG
+739 GFVSGSVVQWAS

-765 AAIPAS
+765 AAILAG
-771 DLAVSPTTVRV
+771 DLAGSARTVLI
-782 TAKTDITVSNSLS
+782 TARSGTAVSNSLS

-807 TPEFLN
+807 SPEFLN
-813 FNALE
+813 FSALE

-859 TTARVGVSSTGVAA
+859 TTARIGVSSTGVAA

-878 LITVQS
+878 LITFQS

-957 ASGSTG
+957 AGGSTG
-963 AGSGAAAPTATVR
+963 AGSGATAPTATVR
-976 VDSTQLKA
+976 VDATLLKA

-1008 VNMLPPGS
+1008 VSMLPPGS

-1029 VGTVGGAAPAG
+1029 VGTTGGAAPAG
-1040 KDLVVSASGGAAI
+1040 KDLVVSASGGASI
-1053 QFTASASAAGGGTWL
+1053 QFTAAASTAGGGNWL

-1102 TVTLGTGVRQ
+1102 SVTLGTGVRQ
-1112 DLSVVLVVSE
+1112 DLSVVLVLSE
-1122 TGGVTPQAVG
+1122 TGGVAPQGVG
-1132 PPVAQAA
+1132 PPVAEAV

-1168 LVFNDCGQ
+1168 LVVNDCGQ

-1181 TVVASFNTGDP
+1181 TVIASFNTGDP
-1192 PVVLTSLK
+1192 PVVLSSLK

-1237 VGAAAG
+1237 VGAG
-1243 ALPQVSRN
+1243 GGTLPQVSRN
-1251 ATLNAASYEKYVPLA
+1251 ATLNAASYQKYVPVA

-1306 GLVYASSGQVNAQV
+1306 GLVFANSGQVNAQV
-1320 PTDLVPGTTASLVV
+1320 PTDLAPGTTASLVV

-1345 ITVADARPGIFALNS
+1345 ITLADAQPGIFSLNS

-1365 GAVQIW
+1365 GAVQIS
-1371 NEAYADILAAPA
+1371 NTDIFAAPQ
-1383 GSVPGRQARPANRG
+1383 GSVPGSQARPANRG
-1397 EYLIIYCTGLG
+1397 EYITIYCTGLG
-1408 TTEPAVATGMA
+1408 VTDPPVATGMA
-1419 APSSPLAT
+1419 APGSPPAT
-1427 VKTAVTVS
+1427 VKTAVTVN
-1435 IGGIQVTPTFAGLS
+1435 IGGIQVPAAFAGLS
-1449 PGYVGLYQVNVQV
+1449 PGFVGLYQVNIPV
-1462 PSGVEPG
+1462 PSEVQPG
-1469 DAVPLVITQGGVN
+1469 DAVPLIITQTGVN